1 MSKNLQDWI
10 TQSEAA
16 RLRGVTPAA
25 INALIARGRLTTMEV
40 AGITLV
46 SRTEILNFQKDKPG
60 PKPRYDGSTVRQK
73 RAAEPKARYRRSA
86 AKRKTKS

>member
-1 MSKNLQDWI
+1 MSKGLQDWI

-16 RLRGVTPAA
+16 RVRGVTPAA

-60 PKPRYDGSTVRQK
+60 PKPRYQDAAARRK
-73 RAAEPKARYRRSA
+73 KAAEPKTRYRRKA
-86 AKRKTKS
+86 AREKTK